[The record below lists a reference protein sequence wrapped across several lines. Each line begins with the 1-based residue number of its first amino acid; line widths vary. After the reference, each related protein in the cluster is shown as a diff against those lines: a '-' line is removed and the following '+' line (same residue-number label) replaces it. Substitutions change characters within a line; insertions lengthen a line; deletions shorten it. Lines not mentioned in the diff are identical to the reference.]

1 MPHELVGPWRPR
13 RHALELLE
21 AHVARA
27 LVEDLREARLELARA
42 AACVA
47 FGLGWLALHVARCA
61 HFTVGVVVE
70 VGLVLFASF
79 GAAALLVSDARRI
92 RARAYRVAM
101 RALAPADPYRCAVL
115 RKDPRS

>member
-1 MPHELVGPWRPR
+1 MPRERTGPWFPSRDVL
-13 RHALELLE
+13 ALLE
-21 AHVARA
+21 GHVARA

-79 GAAALLVSDARRI
+79 GAAALLVGDARRI
-92 RARAYRVAM
+92 RAHAYRAAR
-101 RALAPADPYRCAVL
+101 RALAPVDPYRTAAP
-115 RKDPRS
+115 RKALP